1 MPTVDDS
8 QEATAQQEYIQRP
21 PRTQYH
27 SARLEYNNVLQK
39 FKTIMEGKSEEG
51 AKRLKALKSDL
62 TQEKIDAMP
71 INTLTV
77 QAQS

>member
-1 MPTVDDS
+1 MPTADDS
-8 QEATAQQEYIQRP
+8 QKALSQLEYLQRP

-27 SARLEYNNVLQK
+27 WARLKYNNILQN